1 MEKLEYYGDPKRR
14 PATSPDW
21 SGWDKHDP
29 RYDPRLYQPDD
40 RLVSA
45 VNVALLLGRPL
56 LLTGDP
62 GTGKTQLA
70 SSLAWELGLS
80 RPLVFSTKSTST
92 SRDLLYQY
100 DAVGH
105 FRQSQ
110 IASLNKEAR
119 VEDQLVSPLGFIVW
133 SALGE
138 AIIRSNALD
147 EVSKTFGQ
155 KVELAFD
162 ERLVVL
168 IDEIDKAPRDFPND
182 LLNEIERLNFEVPEY
197 GNRSIQAN
205 LNKRPIVVLTSNS
218 ERNLPDAF
226 LRRCIFHHIS
236 FPDNV
241 RLISILKNHLGDFVR
256 NSSDPLISDA
266 LRFFSFLRDEIKPAL
281 EKRPATAELIDW
293 LTVLKRRQADPK
305 KSLYDQKMVNDE
317 SLGALIKTQK
327 DMQNVL
333 SLMEKGDWSTR
344 AGGRK

>member
-1 MEKLEYYGDPKRR
+1 MEQLEYYGDPKRR

-21 SGWDKHDP
+21 TDWEKHDP
-29 RYDPRLYQPDD
+29 RYDPRLYHPDD

-92 SRDLLYQY
+92 SRDLFYHY

-110 IASLNKEAR
+110 IASLNTEAR
-119 VEDQLVSPLGFIVW
+119 FEDRVVSPLDFIVW

-138 AIIRSNALD
+138 AIIRSNPPE
-147 EVSKTFGQ
+147 EVSKSFGP
-155 KVELAFD
+155 KVELASD

-197 GNRSIQAN
+197 GNRSIQADRD
-205 LNKRPIVVLTSNS
+205 KRPIVVLTSNS

-236 FPDNV
+236 FPDNN
-241 RLISILKNHLGDFVR
+241 RLIAILQNHLGDFVR
-256 NSSDPLISDA
+256 NSSDSLISDA
-266 LRFFSFLRDEIKPAL
+266 LRFFKFLREEIRPAL

-293 LTVLKRRQADPK
+293 LTVLKSRGADPK
-305 KSLYDQKMVNDE
+305 KSLNDQQKLNDK
-317 SLGALIKTQK
+317 SLGALIKNQK
-327 DMQNVL
+327 DLDNVRKQIE
-333 SLMEKGDWSTR
+333 SGDWSTR
-344 AGGRK
+344 AGGKR